1 MGTVVTFRP
10 LAVRQQEPS
19 WRGPAISIGVHAAV
33 IICVLGVWQR
43 APHIAP
49 YKLPGTTNGLRLL
62 TYYSPGSPKHAESEI
77 ASKKSTA
84 DNATAVARLT
94 VAKKKPVEAKA
105 TSADTGSGDSALSG
119 VGEGNINIA
128 LQKYFPP
135 PRPDLSVLPH
145 GTRGD
150 VILDAVVDQN
160 GKIAELRLIQ
170 GLGPAID
177 NVVIATVKQ
186 WSYTPATRNG
196 VPVVSEQ
203 ELHFH
208 YERS

>member
-1 MGTVVTFRP
+1 MRTVVTFRP
-10 LAVRQQEPS
+10 VAIGAEAPV
-19 WRGPAISIGVHAAV
+19 WRGPVISLGVHAAV
-33 IICVLGVWQR
+33 MVCVLATLHR
-43 APHIAP
+43 APRIMP
-49 YKLPGTTNGLRLL
+49 YKLPGTANGVRLL

-77 ASKKSTA
+77 AAKKSTA
-84 DNATAVARLT
+84 ENATVVARLA
-94 VAKKKPVEAKA
+94 VKGRKPVAAKA
-105 TSADTGSGDSALSG
+105 ASADTGSGDSSLNG
-119 VGEGNINIA
+119 VGEGDISIA

-135 PRPDLSVLPH
+135 PKPDLSVLPH

-150 VILDAVVDQN
+150 VILDAVVDQD

-177 NVVIATVKQ
+177 DVVIATVRQ
-186 WSYTPATRNG
+186 WSYTPAMRHG

-208 YERS
+208 YERG

>member
-1 MGTVVTFRP
+1 
-10 LAVRQQEPS
+10 
-19 WRGPAISIGVHAAV
+19 
-33 IICVLGVWQR
+33 
-43 APHIAP
+43 
-49 YKLPGTTNGLRLL
+49 
-62 TYYSPGSPKHAESEI
+62 
-77 ASKKSTA
+77 
-84 DNATAVARLT
+84 
-94 VAKKKPVEAKA
+94 
-105 TSADTGSGDSALSG
+105 
-119 VGEGNINIA
+119 
-128 LQKYFPP
+128 
-135 PRPDLSVLPH
+135 
-145 GTRGD
+145 

>member
-10 LAVRQQEPS
+10 LAVRQQEPP

-33 IICVLGVWQR
+33 MVCVLGLWNR
-43 APHIAP
+43 TPRIAP
-49 YKLPGTTNGLRLL
+49 YKLPGNANGVRLL

-84 DNATAVARLT
+84 EKASAVARLT
-94 VAKKKPVEAKA
+94 VTKKKPVEAKA
-105 TSADTGSGDSALSG
+105 TSADVGSGDSALSG
-119 VGEGNINIA
+119 VGDGDINIA

-135 PRPDLSVLPH
+135 PKPDLSALPH

-160 GKIAELRLIQ
+160 GKITELRLIQ

-177 NVVIATVKQ
+177 DVVIATVKQ
-186 WSYTPATRNG
+186 WSYTPAMRHG

>member
-1 MGTVVTFRP
+1 MRTVVTFRP
-10 LAVRQQEPS
+10 ETVREEMSP
-19 WRGPAISIGVHAAV
+19 WRGPAVSVGVHAAAL
-33 IICVLGVWQR
+33 ICVLGLWNR
-43 APHIAP
+43 APRIAP
-49 YKLPGTTNGLRLL
+49 YKLPGTENGVRLL

-84 DNATAVARLT
+84 DKATAVAQLT

-135 PRPDLSVLPH
+135 PKPDLSALPH

-177 NVVIATVKQ
+177 DVVIATVKQ

>member
-49 YKLPGTTNGLRLL
+49 YKLPGTANGLRLL

-119 VGEGNINIA
+119 VGEGNIISRCRSTSR
-128 LQKYFPP
+128 
-135 PRPDLSVLPH
+135 RPSP
-145 GTRGD
+145 TFRSCPT
-150 VILDAVVDQN
+150 A
-160 GKIAELRLIQ
+160 
-170 GLGPAID
+170 PA
-177 NVVIATVKQ
+177 AM
-186 WSYTPATRNG
+186 
-196 VPVVSEQ
+196 
-203 ELHFH
+203 
-208 YERS
+208 